1 MISLIPNEITIAVI
15 LVVVALVV
23 LLISRMGLLPSKSL
37 PYVAGA
43 LLAVFGLAFA
53 NRLRV
58 KGLRDAADKRR
69 KALEDFANTKAKRD
83 GESADAA
90 ARRAAELAAQQD
102 QQDLAAAK
110 SIALI
115 NAKTEK
121 DKDAV
126 DNLHGDELHRQLD
139 ELAGRLAKEGS
150 GP

>member
-58 KGLRDAADKRR
+58 KGLRDAAEKRR
-69 KALEDFANTKAKRD
+69 KELEDFAKKAAVD

-90 ARRAAELAAQQD
+90 AARAAELAAQQD

-115 NAKTEK
+115 KAKNDD
-121 DKDAV
+121 DKRAV

-139 ELAGRLAKEGS
+139 ELAARLTKEGS

>member
-58 KGLRDAADKRR
+58 KGLRDAAEKRR
-69 KALEDFANTKAKRD
+69 KELEDFAKKAAVD

-90 ARRAAELAAQQD
+90 AARAAELNAQADRQE
-102 QQDLAAAK
+102 QAAAK

-139 ELAGRLAKEGS
+139 ELVGRLTKEGS